1 MAGATAEVLLGKSI
15 TVVEREFIEN
25 YIQTAASSVEGK
37 SFWIA
42 GQPFVWYDQPAD
54 DEDLALDI
62 FGLKPRWEVGFCA
75 MCRGPVSEAYLA
87 MLVAHIA
94 QKLDG
99 VVALGGH
106 IRSFADDGILV
117 FEGRFEGEYSDYVTP
132 EFLYHWIA
140 HPKFRMIN

>member
-1 MAGATAEVLLGKSI
+1 MAGATAEVLLRQSVSGD
-15 TVVEREFIEN
+15 ERELIEN
-25 YIQTAASSVEGK
+25 YIRTVASSVEGK

-42 GQPFVWYDQPAD
+42 GQPFSWYDAPAEE
-54 DEDLALDI
+54 EDLAIDI
-62 FGLKPRWEVGFCA
+62 FGLKPRGVVGFCA
-75 MCRGPVSEAYLA
+75 MCRGSVSEAYLA

-106 IRSFADDGILV
+106 IKSYTDDGILIM
-117 FEGRFEGEYSDYVTP
+117 EGRFEGAYGDYVTP
-132 EFLYHWIA
+132 EFLYHWIG

>member
-1 MAGATAEVLLGKSI
+1 MAGATAEVLLRQSI
-15 TVVEREFIEN
+15 SDGERELIEN
-25 YIQTAASSVEGK
+25 YIRTAASSVEGK

-42 GQPFVWYDQPAD
+42 GRPFVWYDGPAD
-54 DEDLALDI
+54 EEELALDI
-62 FGLKPRWEVGFCA
+62 LGLNPCGVVGFCA
-75 MCRGPVSEAYLA
+75 MSRGPVSEAYLA

-106 IRSFADDGILV
+106 IKSFADDGILV
-117 FEGRFEGEYSDYVTP
+117 MEGRFEGAYGDYVTP
-132 EFLYHWIA
+132 EFLYHWIG